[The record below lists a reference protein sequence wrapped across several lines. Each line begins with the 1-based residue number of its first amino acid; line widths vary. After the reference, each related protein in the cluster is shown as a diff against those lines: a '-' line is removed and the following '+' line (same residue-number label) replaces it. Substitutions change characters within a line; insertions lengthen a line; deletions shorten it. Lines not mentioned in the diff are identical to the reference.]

1 MPSAAQCG
9 GYRRD
14 VMDTDELQRFWQKP
28 QLLGDFLRLFSRQY
42 RDNGCRESAAAL
54 TYTTLFAIVPM
65 MTVAFA
71 ILAALPALRE
81 RSAEIQRWVFEYFA
95 PSVGDDV
102 LAQLNEFSRQAGN
115 LTGVGIIFLVVTSV
129 LMLRTIEQNLN
140 RIWRIRTPRKGTTSL
155 LMYWAVLTL
164 GPLCLGAALGLSSY
178 LTSIKLLTGAVDYL
192 GGVAFWLSLLPFVAM
207 TALMA
212 TIYIIVPNC
221 YVPLRQGLL
230 GGAVA
235 ALLFELAKAG
245 FALFIRLSPS
255 YSVIYGAFAAVPLF
269 LLWVYISWMIFLGG
283 AVLVHTLVIFEE
295 HRKQSPRLQSLLRL
309 LAILREKQQQGSE
322 LRPAEV
328 RAVLRAAGAMRWD
341 DFRNLLM
348 DIGLMRRTVD
358 DGFVLARDLST
369 LTLGELVALLPWP
382 ASETLAVTDDR
393 QRGWEHDLAERCRAA
408 VDGMKAP
415 LQISLA
421 DLFEQKQHEKADAK
435 RG

>member
-1 MPSAAQCG
+1 METEQ
-9 GYRRD
+9 
-14 VMDTDELQRFWQKP
+14 LHRFWEKP
-28 QLLGDFLRLFSRQY
+28 RLLGEFLALFARQF
-42 RDNGCRESAAAL
+42 RDSGSKQSAAAL

-81 RSAEIQRWVFEYFA
+81 RSVEIQRWVFEYFA

-102 LAQLNEFSRQAGN
+102 LAQLGEFSRQAGN
-115 LTGVGIIFLVVTSV
+115 LTGIGIIFLVVTSV
-129 LMLRTIEQNLN
+129 LMLRNVEQNLN
-140 RIWRIRTPRKGTTSL
+140 NIWHIRTPRKGTTSL

-178 LTSIKLLTGAVDYL
+178 LTSVKLLTGAVGYI
-192 GGVAFWLSLLPFVAM
+192 GGAAFWLSLLPFFAM

-221 YVPLRQGLL
+221 YVPWKQGLL
-230 GGAVA
+230 GAAVA

-269 LLWVYISWMIFLGG
+269 LLWVYISWIIFLGG
-283 AVLVHTLVIFEE
+283 AVLVHSLVIFEE
-295 HRKQSPRLQSLLRL
+295 HRKQAPRLQSLLRL
-309 LAILREKQQQGSE
+309 LAVLREKQQQGSE
-322 LRPAEV
+322 LKPSDV
-328 RAVLRAAGAMRWD
+328 QAVLRRAGALRWD

-348 DIGLMRRTVD
+348 DAGLMQRTVD
-358 DGFVLARDLST
+358 DGFVLVRDLST

-382 ASETLAVTDDR
+382 LVESLAVSDER
-393 QRGWEHDLAERCRAA
+393 VAPWEKELARRCQAARA
-408 VDGMKAP
+408 GMDEP

-421 DLFEQKQHEKADAK
+421 ALLDQQGEDADGRK
-435 RG
+435 G

>member
-1 MPSAAQCG
+1 METGQ
-9 GYRRD
+9 
-14 VMDTDELQRFWQKP
+14 LHRFWEKP
-28 QLLGDFLRLFSRQY
+28 RLLGEFLTLFARQF
-42 RDNGCRESAAAL
+42 RASGSKQSAAAL

-81 RSAEIQRWVFEYFA
+81 RSVEIQRWVFEYFA

-102 LAQLNEFSRQAGN
+102 LAQLGEFSRQAGN
-115 LTGVGIIFLVVTSV
+115 LTGIGILFLVITSV
-129 LMLRTIEQNLN
+129 LMLRNIEQNLN
-140 RIWRIRTPRKGTTSL
+140 NIWHIRTPRKGTTSV

-178 LTSIKLLTGAVDYL
+178 LTSMKLLTGAVGYL
-192 GGVAFWLSLLPFVAM
+192 GGTAFWLSLLPFFAM

-221 YVPLRQGLL
+221 YVPWKQGLL

-269 LLWVYISWMIFLGG
+269 LLWIYISWMIFLGG
-283 AVLVHTLVIFEE
+283 AVLVHSLVIFEE

-309 LAILREKQQQGSE
+309 LAVLREKQQQGSE
-322 LRPAEV
+322 LKPSDV
-328 RAVLRAAGAMRWD
+328 QAVLRSAGALRWD

-348 DIGLMRRTVD
+348 DAGLMQRTVD
-358 DGFVLARDLST
+358 DGFVLVRDLST
-369 LTLGELVALLPWP
+369 MTLGELIALLPWP
-382 ASETLAVTDDR
+382 AAESLAVSDER
-393 QRGWEHDLAERCRAA
+393 VAPWEQELAHRCKAARA
-408 VDGMKAP
+408 GMDEP

-421 DLFEQKQHEKADAK
+421 ALLDQKEEGAHG
-435 RG
+435 R

>member
-1 MPSAAQCG
+1 METEQ
-9 GYRRD
+9 
-14 VMDTDELQRFWQKP
+14 LHRFWEKP
-28 QLLGDFLRLFSRQY
+28 RLLGEFLALFARQF
-42 RDNGCRESAAAL
+42 RDSGSKQSAAAL

-81 RSAEIQRWVFEYFA
+81 RSVEIQRWVFEYFA

-102 LAQLNEFSRQAGN
+102 LAQLGEFSRQAGN
-115 LTGVGIIFLVVTSV
+115 LTGIGIIFLVVTSV
-129 LMLRTIEQNLN
+129 LMLRNVEQNLN
-140 RIWRIRTPRKGTTSL
+140 NIWHIRTPRKGTTSL

-178 LTSIKLLTGAVDYL
+178 LTSVKLLTGAVGYI
-192 GGVAFWLSLLPFVAM
+192 GGAAFWLSLLPFFAM

-221 YVPLRQGLL
+221 YVPWKQGLL
-230 GGAVA
+230 GAAVA

-269 LLWVYISWMIFLGG
+269 LLWVYISWIIFLGG
-283 AVLVHTLVIFEE
+283 AVLVHSLVIFEE
-295 HRKQSPRLQSLLRL
+295 HRKQAPRLQSLLRL
-309 LAILREKQQQGSE
+309 LAVLRENQQQGSE
-322 LRPAEV
+322 LKPSYLQ
-328 RAVLRAAGAMRWD
+328 AVLRRAGALRWD

-348 DIGLMRRTVD
+348 DAGLMQRTVD
-358 DGFVLARDLST
+358 DGFVLVRDLST

-382 ASETLAVTDDR
+382 LVESLAVSDER
-393 QRGWEHDLAERCRAA
+393 VAPWEKELARRCQAARA
-408 VDGMKAP
+408 GMDEP

-421 DLFEQKQHEKADAK
+421 ALLDQQGEDADGRK
-435 RG
+435 G

>member
-1 MPSAAQCG
+1 METEQ
-9 GYRRD
+9 
-14 VMDTDELQRFWQKP
+14 LHRFWEKP
-28 QLLGDFLRLFSRQY
+28 RLLGEFLALFARQF
-42 RDNGCRESAAAL
+42 RDSGSKQSAAAL

-81 RSAEIQRWVFEYFA
+81 RSVEIQRWVFEYFA

-102 LAQLNEFSRQAGN
+102 LAQLSEFSRQAGN
-115 LTGVGIIFLVVTSV
+115 LTGIGIIFLVVTSV
-129 LMLRTIEQNLN
+129 LMLRNIEHNLN
-140 RIWRIRTPRKGTTSL
+140 GIWRIRTPRKGTTSL

-178 LTSIKLLTGAVDYL
+178 LTSVKLLTGAVGYI
-192 GGVAFWLSLLPFVAM
+192 GGAAFWLSLLPFVAM

-221 YVPLRQGLL
+221 YVPWKQGLL

-235 ALLFELAKAG
+235 ALLFEIAKAG

-283 AVLVHTLVIFEE
+283 AVLVHSLVIFEE

-309 LAILREKQQQGSE
+309 LAVLREKQQQGSE
-322 LRPAEV
+322 LKPSDV
-328 RAVLRAAGAMRWD
+328 QAVLRRAGALRWD

-348 DIGLMRRTVD
+348 DAGLMQRTVD
-358 DGFVLARDLST
+358 DGFVLVRDLST
-369 LTLGELVALLPWP
+369 LTLAELVAMLPWP
-382 ASETLAVTDDR
+382 LSESLATSEEQVAP
-393 QRGWEHDLAERCRAA
+393 WEHELARRCKAARA
-408 VDGMKAP
+408 GMDEP

-421 DLFEQKQHEKADAK
+421 ALLDRKDEAAHG
-435 RG
+435 R